1 VSLLQDYASTCKEWG
16 GVDSL
21 GIWWISSDIA
31 KRMREGLHTREK
43 RNDLARAM
51 IKREPLK
58 EDGDIRKRIVT
69 PYYMLQIL
77 GRLAPDIG

>member
-1 VSLLQDYASTCKEWG
+1 
-16 GVDSL
+16 
-21 GIWWISSDIA
+21 
-31 KRMREGLHTREK
+31 MREGLHTREK